1 MCAPLDIK
9 FVGPERVR
17 ISAEHAGKGSTCM
30 ASVSEQA
37 VIDALRTVQEPE
49 LHKDLV
55 TLNMVKDIRIDDG
68 AVTFTV
74 VLTTPACPLKTVIKE
89 SCDKAVGAIPGVK
102 TVGVEF
108 TANVTQGRTQVKE
121 NLIPSVKNAIAVSSG
136 KGGVGKTTVAVNL
149 AVSLTLQG
157 AKVGL
162 MDADVY
168 GPNVPMMMGLERPP
182 QQQDGKLV
190 PAESHG
196 VKLISM
202 GFFVPEDQPLTWRGP
217 MIHTAIQQ
225 FLRDVI
231 WGELDYLV
239 VDLPPGTGDAQLSI
253 SQLVPLTGAVIVTTP
268 QAVALHD
275 SRKGLAMFQNVN
287 VPVLGIVENMSYYVC
302 GRCGERTEIFS
313 YGGGERAAEKLG
325 VPFLGRIPIDPAI
338 RAGGD
343 IGMPIVVSDPASP
356 QAKAFMEIASRIAAR
371 ISVLTLGTS
380 EKPIPIESLLN
391 KIKRPLTSGS

>member
-1 MCAPLDIK
+1 
-9 FVGPERVR
+9 
-17 ISAEHAGKGSTCM
+17 M
-30 ASVSEQA
+30 AAVSEQA
-37 VIDALRTVQEPE
+37 VIEALRTVQEPE
-49 LHKDLV
+49 LHKDLI

-102 TVGVEF
+102 AVGVEF

-287 VPVLGIVENMSYYVC
+287 VPVLGIVENMSYYIC
-302 GRCGERTEIFS
+302 GKCGERTEIFS
-313 YGGGERAAEKLG
+313 HGGGERAAEKLG

-343 IGMPIVVSDPASP
+343 TGMPIVVSDPASP

-371 ISVLTLGTS
+371 ISVLTLGGS
-380 EKPIPIESLLN
+380 EKPIQIESLLN